1 MVVGRAH
8 GRLMVKEDVLKHW
21 RIVGIQRVG
30 MKGWRKITFEKHLE
44 GVRREPLLRV
54 SLSLGTLE

>member
-1 MVVGRAH
+1 
-8 GRLMVKEDVLKHW
+8 MVKEDVLKHW